1 MERTADRCN
10 TFTKFSVVAI
20 SALFS
25 VATYAAPS
33 DRTADFP
40 ELPPSKNYLHEA
52 DIGTSALTKKLKL
65 SADEQA
71 AVLSYI
77 FQRMPVRDFENEM
90 LKESSVLLKEGHA
103 QISLRKAES
112 YRRAYEACDWVSQRM
127 AVLVVGDA
135 LRVYKRKVL
144 RPDELTKAL
153 FAANHGRDIEASISG
168 IERKV
173 SRSDFLKET
182 HSTFPVRPDDGIYF
196 FRTGYGGGY
205 LIARHDKIIKDDEGM
220 FEY

>member
-1 MERTADRCN
+1 
-10 TFTKFSVVAI
+10 
-20 SALFS
+20 
-25 VATYAAPS
+25 
-33 DRTADFP
+33 
-40 ELPPSKNYLHEA
+40 
-52 DIGTSALTKKLKL
+52 
-65 SADEQA
+65 
-71 AVLSYI
+71 
-77 FQRMPVRDFENEM
+77 MPVSEFENEM
-90 LKESSVLLKEGHA
+90 LKERSVLKEGHA
-103 QISLRKAES
+103 QISLRKTAI
-112 YRRAYEACDWVSQRM
+112 YRQAYEACDWVSQQM
-127 AVLVVGDA
+127 ALLVVADA

-153 FAANHGRDIEASISG
+153 FAANHGRDIETHIGA

-196 FRTGYGGGY
+196 WRTDYGGAY

>member
-1 MERTADRCN
+1 MLNA
-10 TFTKFSVVAI
+10 FTKFSPVAI
-20 SALFS
+20 AALLGA
-25 VATYAAPS
+25 VAHAAAS
-33 DRTADFP
+33 DTAAQFP
-40 ELPPSKNYLHEA
+40 ELPAAKNYLHVAEIA
-52 DIGTSALTKKLKL
+52 TGDFSKKLKL
-65 SADEQA
+65 PTGGKA
-71 AVLSYI
+71 AALRYI
-77 FQRMPVRDFENEM
+77 FQRMPVREFETEM
-90 LKESSVLLKEGHA
+90 LKEAPALKKGHT
-103 QISLRKAES
+103 QISLRSTPS
-112 YRRAYEACDWVSQRM
+112 YGQAYEACDWVSQRM
-127 AVLVVGDA
+127 ALLVVGDA

-144 RPDELTKAL
+144 RPDELTKSL

-205 LIARHDKIIKDDEGM
+205 LIARHDKIIKDNEGM